1 MVRDPSIVSPT
12 LTGVFTGGGHNKHG
26 AGSRCTLPRQ
36 CRPPS
41 PRRRWRCDRSSY
53 KRSLFSRIRD
63 SQMHYLTG
71 PETTT
76 RQHPVTVSDLSPLA
90 LCRPR
95 RLGGA
100 LLALRVGGYRVPVQ
114 GQGRSAG
121 FHLVCCLDLVLLAGT
136 ERVSNRAGGR
146 HLHYAGLYG
155 EEEPGG
161 AGLLLL
167 QAGAHRPHRRG
178 HGGVQHLA
186 VSVSSSTKETS
197 RSIHP
202 RWTLCGDSG
211 SVCVTHLGS

>member
-1 MVRDPSIVSPT
+1 MYRTLRLTEAVLRTEVRLRPKRLRQPKERLRARETELWVWLCKSRDP
-12 LTGVFTGGGHNKHG
+12 
-26 AGSRCTLPRQ
+26 LP
-36 CRPPS
+36 
-41 PRRRWRCDRSSY
+41 W
-53 KRSLFSRIRD
+53 
-63 SQMHYLTG
+63 H
-71 PETTT
+71 
-76 RQHPVTVSDLSPLA
+76 

-95 RLGGA
+95 RLGDA

-114 GQGRSAG
+114 GQRRSAG

-178 HGGVQHLA
+178 HGGVQQLA
-186 VSVSSSTKETS
+186 LSVSSSTNATS
-197 RSIHP
+197 RSISIHGGP
-202 RWTLCGDSG
+202 FAETRS
-211 SVCVTHLGS
+211 CVTHLGS